1 MTLTKPVSG
10 KGRKA
15 NGKIAVIDF
24 EDGDR
29 QRVELPNKEVRP
41 CVKVA
46 RGGAVT
52 LWGHAQTDREKG
64 AREEG
69 EGEEATRKDGAEL
82 VGASVR
88 KLFTKFGVLSAVFV
102 CSLRPYNQ

>member
-1 MTLTKPVSG
+1 VAG

-15 NGKIAVIDF
+15 NCKIAVIDF

-46 RGGAVT
+46 RGGGVT

-64 AREEG
+64 TREEAA
-69 EGEEATRKDGAEL
+69 GEEEMRKEGAEL

-102 CSLRPYNQ
+102 CSSRPYIPVA

>member
-1 MTLTKPVSG
+1 MSRHTLPVSG

-15 NGKIAVIDF
+15 NCKIAVIDF

-46 RGGAVT
+46 RGGGVT
-52 LWGHAQTDREKG
+52 LWGPAQTDREQG

-69 EGEEATRKDGAEL
+69 TGDEEARKEGAGL
-82 VGASVR
+82 LGASVR
-88 KLFTKFGVLSAVFV
+88 KLFTKFGIPVT
-102 CSLRPYNQ
+102 